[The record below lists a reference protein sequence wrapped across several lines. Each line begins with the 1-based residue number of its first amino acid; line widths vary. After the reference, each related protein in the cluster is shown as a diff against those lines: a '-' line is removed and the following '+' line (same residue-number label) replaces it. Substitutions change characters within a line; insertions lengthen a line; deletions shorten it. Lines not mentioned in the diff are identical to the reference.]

1 MSNIRTLA
9 RLIDRLE
16 EFLDEF
22 KTELEADE
30 VSTVDDTISV
40 IDRLKSHL
48 DSQTEDDDEGES

>member
-48 DSQTEDDDEGES
+48 ESESGEDDEEES

>member
-1 MSNIRTLA
+1 M
-9 RLIDRLE
+9 IDRLE

-48 DSQTEDDDEGES
+48 ESQTEDDDEEES

>member
-48 DSQTEDDDEGES
+48 ESGSAEDDEEES

>member
-30 VSTVDDTISV
+30 VSTVDDTIAV

-48 DSQTEDDDEGES
+48 ESQTEDDDEEES